1 MLKKKA
7 IFEIEKLNKFR
18 LNNINNK
25 DIVAYAL
32 NRKIAIYNSYYYG
45 SKDTLNLIK
54 DIGKEI
60 FTLEDK
66 ITNKEIIAYTKN
78 ELANIEDYK
87 GDKSKA
93 IKMYEEALDY
103 AKQNNLLNPEID
115 ISYNLALI

>member
-45 SKDTLNLIK
+45 SKDTLNLILY
-54 DIGKEI
+54 
-60 FTLEDK
+60 F
-66 ITNKEIIAYTKN
+66 
-78 ELANIEDYK
+78 
-87 GDKSKA
+87 
-93 IKMYEEALDY
+93 
-103 AKQNNLLNPEID
+103 PEIG
-115 ISYNLALI
+115 